1 VAFVPGRTTPLLDR
15 FAPRLREAFQRL
27 GHRVQDAPD
36 ASTDA
41 IVTTVPFG
49 DVLEWRRS
57 LLFTARRRFGLD
69 RSPRVFTLMH
79 VRPARLAALLAHF
92 RSALAR
98 AVADPRDYAFPG
110 LAPMAYQVL
119 HEQGRRG
126 GPMLA
131 LLRLAQAQSK
141 SLRVVLVVGD
151 GRPRAA
157 YHFDLVGAHPRTR
170 GSDEALFCRDTV
182 LRIVTALSTREV
194 TVHEAVGEPVP
205 RARWQSLAGPRA
217 MCTAGRELGKR
228 GFFTEMVRIRDLVR
242 VPALDDVVA
251 RQYSEGCFATWDP
264 DLGALLVTATGSAR
278 AVDKGN
284 IREDDLAVV
293 VGVRPDGRGARLR
306 LVEGR
311 DAVSPSSEAVEMA
324 MVDQVLPAVAPGR
337 LRSVAGLVPAVR
349 SKLHGHRGVAA
360 YDPRRVEYAPLPAAY
375 QHYPVSCAT
384 DAQARGLSQ
393 ALARSEALRRPE
405 DPRRVV
411 FTVLPGHGIV
421 VVEKWTDGAAPF
433 QVIWEYMDAGVLA
446 IENRVPQGPLRYAPG
461 PGDRMV
467 LRG

>member
-1 VAFVPGRTTPLLDR
+1 
-15 FAPRLREAFQRL
+15 
-27 GHRVQDAPD
+27 
-36 ASTDA
+36 
-41 IVTTVPFG
+41 
-49 DVLEWRRS
+49 
-57 LLFTARRRFGLD
+57 
-69 RSPRVFTLMH
+69 
-79 VRPARLAALLAHF
+79 
-92 RSALAR
+92 
-98 AVADPRDYAFPG
+98 
-110 LAPMAYQVL
+110 
-119 HEQGRRG
+119 
-126 GPMLA
+126 
-131 LLRLAQAQSK
+131 
-141 SLRVVLVVGD
+141 
-151 GRPRAA
+151 
-157 YHFDLVGAHPRTR
+157 
-170 GSDEALFCRDTV
+170 
-182 LRIVTALSTREV
+182 
-194 TVHEAVGEPVP
+194 
-205 RARWQSLAGPRA
+205 
-217 MCTAGRELGKR
+217 
-228 GFFTEMVRIRDLVR
+228 VRIRDLVR

-461 PGDRMV
+461 PGGRMV